1 MGRWTV
7 GLLPGMRCTWRWEP
21 CWRPPVWDGWSA
33 KAGSV
38 GRPNGQGKESSL
50 RRFEGA
56 VRGTR
61 LPVKASACAWTWQR
75 PGASWLPS
83 WMRRIPVTVRSSL
96 CCGTSAEDPVPRDG
110 RFRWRNEAGG
120 ICPHDNYYGRMSR
133 DSSSPG
139 LAQWNSCCI
148 PFPHVPCSC
157 PFGGSAKSR
166 M

>member
-21 CWRPPVWDGWSA
+21 SWRPPVWDGWSA

-61 LPVKASACAWTWQR
+61 LPVKASACAWTWQQTRSKSADKLDEAYSGDRAVGPLLWDVGGR
-75 PGASWLPS
+75 PGA
-83 WMRRIPVTVRSSL
+83 
-96 CCGTSAEDPVPRDG
+96 A
-110 RFRWRNEAGG
+110 
-120 ICPHDNYYGRMSR
+120 
-133 DSSSPG
+133 
-139 LAQWNSCCI
+139 
-148 PFPHVPCSC
+148 
-157 PFGGSAKSR
+157 
-166 M
+166 